1 MIAGAKGF
9 SGINGYPQTAHLQA
23 ESLKRCKPDPPMPDQ
38 EQLEAFL
45 EALETAGSPAKNP
58 SLRGVMNGQGAF
70 HKDAKP
76 KLVASQI
83 GVRGSTFKARTS
95 KRGIPHQGVVTS
107 EHKHLVHGG
116 LVIGSPTGSVH

>member
-1 MIAGAKGF
+1 MIAGPKGI
-9 SGINGYPQTAHLQA
+9 SGFNGYPKTAHLQA

-38 EQLEAFL
+38 EQLDDFL
-45 EALETAGSPAKNP
+45 EALETAGSPGKNP
-58 SLRGVMNGQGAF
+58 SLRGVMDGPGGF

-83 GVRGSTFKARTS
+83 GVRGSTCKAITS
-95 KRGIPHQGVVTS
+95 SRGIPRQANAAS
-107 EHKHLVHGG
+107 DHKHLEHGG